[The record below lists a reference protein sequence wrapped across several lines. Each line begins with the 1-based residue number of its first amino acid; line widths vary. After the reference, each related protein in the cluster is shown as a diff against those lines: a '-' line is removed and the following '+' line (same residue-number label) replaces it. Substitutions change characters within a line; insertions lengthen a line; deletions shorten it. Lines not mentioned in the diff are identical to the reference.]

1 MLLWVGCF
9 FGQTK
14 GHVSVPNPKPMIWG
28 ICGRDVDVVR
38 QAGGSVALGVTTL
51 AHAGG
56 SGSVGGSEG
65 VAAH

>member
-1 MLLWVGCF
+1 
-9 FGQTK
+9 
-14 GHVSVPNPKPMIWG
+14 MIWG
-28 ICGRDVDVVR
+28 IYGRDVDVVR
-38 QAGGSVALGVTTL
+38 QAGGPVALGVTTL